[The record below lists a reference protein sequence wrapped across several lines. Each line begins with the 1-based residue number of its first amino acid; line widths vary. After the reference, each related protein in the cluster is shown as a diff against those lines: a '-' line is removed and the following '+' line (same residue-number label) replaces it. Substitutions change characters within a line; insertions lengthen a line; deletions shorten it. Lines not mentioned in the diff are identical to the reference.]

1 MKTNYFLII
10 ALFFTSFLS
19 AQIIT
24 IPDANFKNKLVLANV
39 TSNQI
44 AKNAAGAFIKID
56 SNSDGEIQQTEA
68 NEVVYLSVSYSNI
81 ASLEGITSFT
91 NLETLFCEGNSLTT
105 LNVTALSNLKDIN
118 CNFNMIAN
126 LNISGMQSIEK
137 LRYISNQASSLN
149 VSGCTNLKWLECWN
163 NAPMTSLNVSGL
175 TSLELLYTQSN
186 SLTSINLAN
195 CTALVNFKCDGNE
208 LPTLDLSGLNSLLL
222 VYCDGNN
229 LTNLTVDNLPNLE
242 TLRCEENGMTS
253 LTLSNLPAL
262 KGLYCYDNLL
272 TSLDLASLTNL
283 ESLDFSRNSLTTF
296 DGSNLSKLNY
306 IVATY
311 NTPLQNLFLKNGK
324 QEQYIF
330 INNNP
335 NLRYICADE
344 SDLTNVQGQINSYNL
359 NCHVNSYCSF
369 VLGGAYYT
377 IEGQAN
383 WDLDANGCTSADTGF
398 PNLKYAI
405 ANGTTTGYL
414 IGNLSG
420 NYTIPVTLGNYTVTP
435 VFENPTYYNVNPSNI
450 TVNFNNDESPAI
462 NDFCVTPNGI
472 HSNLEVVISPILVAI
487 PGFDAK
493 YRVIYRNIGNQI
505 ENGVISV
512 NFSDASLDFVTSNPS
527 VSSQS
532 QNVLTWNFTNLLPLQ
547 TRVIYFTLNVNSPME
562 TPSVNAD
569 DILTYTATI
578 ASENTDENLVDNTSV
593 LHQTVVNSYD
603 PNDKTCLEGNTIT
616 PSMVGQYVHY
626 MIRFENTGTFPAQN
640 IVVKD
645 MIDSTKFDVSSLIPL
660 HSSHDYIT
668 RINGN
673 KVEFIFEGINLPF
686 DDANNDGYVIFKIK
700 TKPTLV
706 LGDTFTNN
714 ASIYFDYNF
723 PIITNTTATTVTT
736 LSTQDFEFNTYFTIY
751 PNPAKQ
757 TLNINTKNEIG
768 VKSVAIYN
776 TLGQIVLAFTNAE
789 TLSSLDISQLKT
801 GAYFIKLTTD
811 KGTASQQFLKE

>member
-1 MKTNYFLII
+1 MKTNYFLLIG
-10 ALFFTSFLS
+10 LFFSCVLK
-19 AQIIT
+19 AQILT
-24 IPDANFKNKLVLANV
+24 IPDANFKNKLLLANV

-56 SNSDGEIQQTEA
+56 DNSDGEIQQSEA
-68 NEVVYLSVSYSNI
+68 DEVVYLSVSYSNI
-81 ASLEGITSFT
+81 ASLIGITSFT
-91 NLETLFCEGNSLTT
+91 NLETLFCEGNSLST
-105 LNVTALSNLKDIN
+105 LNVTPLSNLKDIN

-126 LNISGMQSIEK
+126 LNLSGMQSIEK
-137 LRYISNQASSLN
+137 LRYISNQATSLN
-149 VSGCTNLKWLECWN
+149 VSGCSNLKWIECWN
-163 NAPMTSLNVSGL
+163 NNPMTSLDVSGL
-175 TSLELLYTQSN
+175 SNLELLYTQSN
-186 SLTSINLAN
+186 SLTSINLTN
-195 CTALVNFKCDGNE
+195 CSALENLKCEDNE
-208 LPTLDLSGLNSLLL
+208 LTSIDMNGLTSLIL

-272 TSLDLASLTNL
+272 TSLNLASLTNL

-296 DGSNLSKLNY
+296 DGSTLSKLNY

-344 SDLTNVQGQINSYNL
+344 FDLNLVQSQINSYSL

-369 VLGGAYYT
+369 VPGGAYYT
-377 IEGQAN
+377 MEGFST
-383 WDLDANGCTSADTGF
+383 WDLDTNGCTTTDTGF

-405 ANGTTTGYL
+405 SNGMTTGYL

-420 NYTIPVTLGNYTVTP
+420 NYTIPVSLGNYTVTP
-435 VFENPTYYNVNPSNI
+435 VFENPTYYTTNPTSI
-450 TVNFNNDESPAI
+450 AVDFNTEETPAV
-462 NDFCVTPNGI
+462 NDFCITPNGV

-493 YRVIYRNIGNQI
+493 YLVIYRNIGNQI
-505 ENGVISV
+505 ENGTVTV
-512 NFSDASLDFVTSNPS
+512 NFSDIFLDFVTATPS
-527 VSSQS
+527 ISSQS
-532 QNVLTWNFTNLLPLQ
+532 QNVLTWNFSNLLPLQ
-547 TRVIYFTLNVNSPME
+547 TRVIYLTLNVNTPME
-562 TPSVNAD
+562 TPPVNAG
-569 DILTYTATI
+569 DILTYTSTI
-578 ASENTDENLVDNTSV
+578 TSANTDENLEDNTSV
-593 LHQTVVNSYD
+593 FHQTVVNSYD

-616 PSMVGQYVHY
+616 PSMVGKYVHY
-626 MIRFENTGTFPAQN
+626 MIRFENTGTFSAQN

-645 MIDSTKFDVSSLIPL
+645 MIDASKFDISTLIPL
-660 HSSHDYIT
+660 HSSHEYVT

-673 KVEFIFEGINLPF
+673 KVEFIFENINLPF
-686 DDANNDGYVIFKIK
+686 DDATNDGYVTFKIK

-723 PIITNTTATTVTT
+723 PIITNTTATTVTA
-736 LSTQDFEFNTYFTIY
+736 LSTQDFEFNAYFTIY
-751 PNPAKQ
+751 PNPVKQ
-757 TLNINTKNEIG
+757 TLTISTKNEIG
-768 VKSVAIYN
+768 VKSIGIYN
-776 TLGQIVLAFTNAE
+776 TLGQVVLVFTNAE
-789 TLSSLDISQLKT
+789 TLSSLDVSQLKT
-801 GAYFIKLTTD
+801 GAYFIKLTTN